1 MNLCSRCHKN
11 PAVVYITKMEGDK
24 TINEGLCIACAKELG
39 IAPINDMIEKMGI
52 TDEDLENMNSEMANF
67 MNSMEEVF
75 CSYLEIFIL
84 NEKIA
89 SFMLFNASLLSAITK
104 KILLNDH

>member
-1 MNLCSRCHKN
+1 MLF
-11 PAVVYITKMEGDK
+11 V
-24 TINEGLCIACAKELG
+24 
-39 IAPINDMIEKMGI
+39 
-52 TDEDLENMNSEMANF
+52 LEMPSYKVLVAI

>member
-1 MNLCSRCHKN
+1 MVLF
-11 PAVVYITKMEGDK
+11 V
-24 TINEGLCIACAKELG
+24 
-39 IAPINDMIEKMGI
+39 
-52 TDEDLENMNSEMANF
+52 LEMPSYEVLVAI

-104 KILLNDH
+104 KILLNDP